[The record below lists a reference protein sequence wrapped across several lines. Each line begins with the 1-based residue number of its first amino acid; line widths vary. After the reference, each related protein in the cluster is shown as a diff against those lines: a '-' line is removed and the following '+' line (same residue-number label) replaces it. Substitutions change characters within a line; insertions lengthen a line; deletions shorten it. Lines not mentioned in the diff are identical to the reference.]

1 MDSGFHRNDEV
12 RSMLVELKVRDFGI
26 IEDMSWSLGPGLNVI
41 TGETGAGKS
50 LVVDAI
56 EALLMGKLDESAI
69 RHGADEAKIEGV
81 FSLDREGDYS
91 RLAGI
96 LKGNGIEADDTLAV
110 SCGLKRQGRGVIRI
124 NGQAVTRGLLRQVGD
139 LLIDIHGQSEHLSL
153 LNTECHIDVLDAYAH
168 TLDLR
173 SSFSDKAAGLR
184 QVEQQLKSLDEEM
197 KSQVQREEFL
207 RFQIDEI
214 KQSKLKE
221 GEEEALAQE
230 RRVLS
235 STEKLKEFSDEAY
248 VVISGGDSESGGSA
262 LERLSEA
269 VRALKK
275 SVEVDSTLKPQLDVL
290 QDMSYRLEDAAR
302 DIRSYGDA
310 LEHDP
315 KRLDEVELRLDL
327 ISRLKKK
334 YGQNVN
340 EVLAYLKKAEEELE
354 TITHSSEKQAELES
368 RRSSVRD
375 EMGKLALKLSQARSK
390 AAKKLVARVKA
401 ELKDLNMSQVVFDIA
416 ITQEKDGDG
425 ITGNGGE
432 CYKFNDKGIDYVEL
446 MTSTN
451 PGEPV
456 QPLARI
462 ASTGEM
468 SRFTLALK
476 GAISEADDIPIM
488 IFDEIDIGVGGRS
501 GEVIG
506 QKLWRL
512 ARNRQVICITHLPQ
526 IAAYADA
533 HHVVHKEVNKGR
545 TVSVIESVEGDIRL
559 KEIAVMLAGPQVGD
573 SSIKSAKELIK
584 RAGEQKKVS

>member
-1 MDSGFHRNDEV
+1 
-12 RSMLVELKVRDFGI
+12 MLVELKVQDFGI
-26 IEDMSWSLGPGLNVI
+26 IEDMNWSLGPGFNVI

-56 EALLMGKLDESAI
+56 EALLLGKLDESAI

-81 FSLDREGDYS
+81 FSLDRDVDYS

-96 LKGNGIEADDTLAV
+96 LKDNGIEADDTLAIN
-110 SCGLKRQGRGVIRI
+110 CGLKRQGRGVIRI
-124 NGQAVTRGLLRQVGD
+124 NGQAVTRALLRQVGD

-153 LNTECHIDVLDAYAH
+153 LNTEYHIDVLDAYAH

-173 SSFSDKAAGLR
+173 NSFSDKVDELR
-184 QVEQQLKSLDEEM
+184 HVEQQLKSLDEEM

-214 KQSKLKE
+214 AQSKLKD

-230 RRVLS
+230 RKVLS

-248 VVISGGDSESGGSA
+248 TVLSGGESESVGSVQ
-262 LERLSEA
+262 ERLSEA

-290 QDMSYRLEDAAR
+290 EETTYRLEDAAR
-302 DIRSYGDA
+302 EIRSYGEA

-327 ISRLKKK
+327 INRLKKK
-334 YGQNVN
+334 YGQSVSA
-340 EVLAYLKKAEEELE
+340 VLDYLKKAEEELE
-354 TITHSSEKQAELES
+354 TITHSSEKQAELEKLRAS
-368 RRSSVRD
+368 IRE
-375 EMGKLALKLSQARSK
+375 EMGKLALKLLQSRSK

-401 ELKDLNMSQVVFDIA
+401 ELKELNMPQVVFDIA

-425 ITGNGGE
+425 IPGSGGE
-432 CYKFNDKGIDYVEL
+432 CYKFNDKGIDYVEF

-456 QPLARI
+456 QSLAKI

-506 QKLWRL
+506 QKLWNL

-526 IAAYADA
+526 IAVYADA
-533 HHVVHKEVNKGR
+533 HHVVHKETNKGR
-545 TVSVIESVEGDIRL
+545 TVSIIESVEGDIRL
-559 KEIAVMLAGPQVGD
+559 KEIATMLAGPKLSDTSV
-573 SSIKSAKELIK
+573 KSAKELIK
-584 RAGEQKKVS
+584 RASEQKAA

>member
-1 MDSGFHRNDEV
+1 
-12 RSMLVELKVRDFGI
+12 MLVELKVRDFGI
-26 IEDMSWSLGPGLNVI
+26 IEDMSWSLGPGFNVI

-56 EALLMGKLDESAI
+56 EALLLGKLDESAI

-81 FSLDREGDYS
+81 FSLDREVDYS

-96 LKGNGIEADDTLAV
+96 LKDNGIEADETLAV
-110 SCGLKRQGRGVIRI
+110 SCGLKRQGRGVIRV
-124 NGQAVTRGLLRQVGD
+124 NGQAVTRGLLRQIGD
-139 LLIDIHGQSEHLSL
+139 LLVDIHGQSEHLSL
-153 LNTECHIDVLDAYAH
+153 LNIENHIDVLDAYAH

-173 SSFSDKAAGLR
+173 NSFGGKAAELR
-184 QVEQQLKSLDEEM
+184 QVEQQLKELVAAQE
-197 KSQVQREEFL
+197 KSAQREEFL
-207 RFQIDEI
+207 HFQIDEI
-214 KQSKLKE
+214 AQSKLKD
-221 GEEEALAQE
+221 GEDDALVQE
-230 RRVLS
+230 RTVLS
-235 STEKLKEFSDEAY
+235 STEKLKAFSDEAY
-248 VVISGGDSESGGSA
+248 KVLCGDDSQSGGSA

-290 QDMSYRLEDAAR
+290 EDMSYRLEDAAR
-302 DIRSYGDA
+302 DIRSYGEA

-315 KRLDEVELRLDL
+315 KRLEEVEIRLDL
-327 ISRLKKK
+327 IGRLKKK
-334 YGQNVN
+334 YGQSVST
-340 EVLAYLKKAEEELE
+340 VLDYLRKTEEELE
-354 TITHSSEKQAELES
+354 TITHSSEKQAELEKL
-368 RRSSVRD
+368 RSSIRD

-416 ITQEKDGDG
+416 INQEKDSDGICGDG
-425 ITGNGGE
+425 GE
-432 CYKFNDKGIDYVEL
+432 KYKFSDKGIDYVEF

-456 QPLARI
+456 QSLARI

-506 QKLWRL
+506 QKLWNL

-526 IAAYADA
+526 IAVYADA
-533 HHVVHKEVNKGR
+533 HHVVHKETNKGR
-545 TVSVIESVEGDIRL
+545 TVSVIESVVGDGRL
-559 KEIAVMLAGPQVGD
+559 NEVAVMLSGPKLSDTSV
-573 SSIKSAKELIK
+573 KSAKELIK
-584 RAGEQKKVS
+584 RASEQKST

>member
-1 MDSGFHRNDEV
+1 
-12 RSMLVELKVRDFGI
+12 MLVELKVRDFGI
-26 IEDMSWSLGPGLNVI
+26 IEDMSWSLGPGFNVI

-56 EALLMGKLDESAI
+56 EALLLGKLDESAI
-69 RHGADEAKIEGV
+69 RHGADEARIEGV
-81 FSLDREGDYS
+81 FSLDRKVDYS

-96 LKGNGIEADDTLAV
+96 LKDNGIEVEDTLAV

-153 LNTECHIDVLDAYAH
+153 LNIDNHIDVLDAYAH
-168 TLDLR
+168 TLDMR
-173 SSFSDKAAGLR
+173 NSFAEKAAGLR
-184 QVEQQLKSLDEEM
+184 QAEQKLKALLEAQEQSA
-197 KSQVQREEFL
+197 QREEFL

-221 GEEEALAQE
+221 GEEEALAKE

-235 STEKLKEFSDEAY
+235 STEKLKELADEAY
-248 VVISGGDSESGGSA
+248 GVICGDDSASGGSA
-262 LERLSEA
+262 LERLNEA

-275 SVEVDSTLKPQLDVL
+275 SVEVDSSLKPQLDAL
-290 QDMSYRLEDAAR
+290 EDMTYRMEDAAR
-302 DIRSYGDA
+302 EIRSYGDA

-315 KRLDEVELRLDL
+315 KRLEDIELRLDL
-327 ISRLKKK
+327 IGKLKKK
-334 YGQNVN
+334 YGQSLSA
-340 EVLAYLKKAEEELE
+340 VLDYLKKAEEELE
-354 TITHSSEKQAELES
+354 TITHSSEKQAELEKLRAS
-368 RRSSVRD
+368 LRD

-401 ELKDLNMSQVVFDIA
+401 ELKELNMSQVVFDIA
-416 ITQEKDGDG
+416 IVQEKDSDG
-425 ITGNGGE
+425 IRGDGGE
-432 CYKFNDKGIDYVEL
+432 CYKFSDKGIDFVEF

-456 QPLARI
+456 QSLAKI

-506 QKLWRL
+506 QKLWNL
-512 ARNRQVICITHLPQ
+512 ARNRQVVCITHLPQ

-533 HHVVHKEVNKGR
+533 HHVVHKETNKGR
-545 TVSVIESVEGDIRL
+545 TVSVIESVDGDVRL
-559 KEIAVMLAGPQVGD
+559 KEIAVMLAGPKPND
-573 SSIKSAKELIK
+573 SSFKSAKAFIK
-584 RAGEQKKVS
+584 KADESKRSSHRSH

>member
-1 MDSGFHRNDEV
+1 
-12 RSMLVELKVRDFGI
+12 MLLELKVQDFGI
-26 IEDMSWSLGPGLNVI
+26 IEDMNWALRPGLNVI

-56 EALLMGKLDESAI
+56 EALLLGKLDEGAI
-69 RHGADEAKIEGV
+69 RHGASEAKIEGV
-81 FSLDREGDYS
+81 FSIDGKADCS

-96 LKGNGIEADDTLAV
+96 LRDNGIEPDDTLAI

-124 NGQAVTRGLLRQVGD
+124 NGQAVTKALLRRVGD

-153 LNTECHIDVLDAYAH
+153 LDTEYHIDVLDAYAH
-168 TLDLR
+168 TLDAR
-173 SSFSDKAAGLR
+173 NDFGAKVAELR
-184 QVEQQLKSLDEEM
+184 QTEQKLKSLAED
-197 KSQVQREEFL
+197 KRSQAQREEFL

-214 KQSKLKE
+214 AQAKLND

-235 STEKLKEFSDEAY
+235 STEKLKELSDEAY
-248 VVISGGDSESGGSA
+248 LAVCGDDSQLGGAA
-262 LERLSEA
+262 LDRLNEA

-275 SVEVDSTLKPQLDVL
+275 SVEMDPALKPQLEALEDATFR
-290 QDMSYRLEDAAR
+290 MEDAAR
-302 DIRSYGDA
+302 DIRSYGES

-315 KRLDEVELRLDL
+315 KRLEEVELRLDL
-327 ISRLKKK
+327 ISKLKKK
-334 YGQNVN
+334 YGQSIA
-340 EVLAYLKKAEEELE
+340 EVLAYLAKAEKELE
-354 TITHSSEKQAELES
+354 SITHSSERQAELEHLRLS
-368 RRSSVRD
+368 LMD
-375 EMGKLALKLSQARSK
+375 EMGRAAVAMSQARSE
-390 AAKKLVARVKA
+390 AAKRLVAAVAA
-401 ELKDLNMSQVVFDIA
+401 ELKELNMSQVVFDIA
-416 ITQEKDGDG
+416 ITQEKSGDG
-425 ITGNGGE
+425 LPCRGGE
-432 CYKFNDKGIDYVEL
+432 CYKFNDKGIDYAEF
-446 MTSTN
+446 MASTN

-506 QKLWRL
+506 WKLWRL

-526 IAAYADA
+526 IAAYADS
-533 HHVVHKEVNKGR
+533 HHVVHKEAHEGR
-545 TVSVIESVEGDIRL
+545 TVSVIESVEGDRRL
-559 KEIAVMLAGPQVGD
+559 KEIAAMLAGLRLDD
-573 SSIKSAKELIK
+573 SSLKSAREFIRMAEK
-584 RAGEQKKVS
+584 RKKVSYGSG

>member
-1 MDSGFHRNDEV
+1 
-12 RSMLVELKVRDFGI
+12 MLVELKVQDFGI
-26 IEDMSWSLGPGLNVI
+26 IEDMNWSLGPGLNVI

-56 EALLMGKLDESAI
+56 EALLLGKLDESAI
-69 RHGADEAKIEGV
+69 RHGADEARIEGV
-81 FSLDREGDYS
+81 FSLDREVDYS
-91 RLAGI
+91 RLAGL
-96 LKGNGIEADDTLAV
+96 LKDNGIESEDTLAIN
-110 SCGLKRQGRGVIRI
+110 CGLKRQGRGVIRI
-124 NGQAVTRGLLRQVGD
+124 NGQAVTKALLRQIGD

-153 LNTECHIDVLDAYAH
+153 LNIENHIDVLDAYAH

-184 QVEQQLKSLDEEM
+184 QVEQQLKALMEAQE
-197 KSQVQREEFL
+197 KSAQREEFL

-214 KQSKLKE
+214 QQSKLKE

-248 VVISGGDSESGGSA
+248 NVICGGDSESGGSVM
-262 LERLSEA
+262 ERLSEA

-275 SVEVDSTLKPQLDVL
+275 SVEVDSSLKPQLDML
-290 QDMSYRLEDAAR
+290 DDMSYRLEDAAR
-302 DIRSYGDA
+302 DIRSYGEA

-315 KRLDEVELRLDL
+315 KRLDEVELRLEL

-334 YGQNVN
+334 YGQGVD
-340 EVLAYLKKAEEELE
+340 EVFDYLKKAEEELE
-354 TITHSSEKQAELES
+354 TITHSSEKQAELEN
-368 RRSSVRD
+368 RRTSIRD
-375 EMGKLALKLSQARSK
+375 EMGRLVLKLSQARSK
-390 AAKKLVARVKA
+390 AAKKLIARVKA

-416 ITQEKDGDG
+416 ITQEKDATG
-425 ITGNGGE
+425 IPGSGGE
-432 CYKFNDKGIDYVEL
+432 LYKFNDKGIDYVEF

-456 QPLARI
+456 QSLARI

-506 QKLWRL
+506 QKLWNL

-526 IAAYADA
+526 IAVYADA
-533 HHVVHKEVNKGR
+533 HHLVHKETNKGR

-559 KEIAVMLAGPQVGD
+559 KEIAVMLAGPKLSDTSV
-573 SSIKSAKELIK
+573 KSAKELIK
-584 RAGEQKKVS
+584 KANASKTASSVRSNG

>member
-1 MDSGFHRNDEV
+1 
-12 RSMLVELKVRDFGI
+12 MLVELKVRDFGI

-56 EALLMGKLDESAI
+56 EALLLGKLDESAI
-69 RHGADEAKIEGV
+69 RHGADEARIEGV
-81 FSLDREGDYS
+81 FSLDREADYS
-91 RLAGI
+91 RLAVI
-96 LKGNGIEADDTLAV
+96 LKDNGIDYDDTLAV
-110 SCGLKRQGRGVIRI
+110 SCGLRRQGRGVIRI

-153 LNTECHIDVLDAYAH
+153 LNIENHIDMLDAYAH
-168 TLDLR
+168 TIDLR
-173 SSFSDKAAGLR
+173 NSFAEKAAELR
-184 QVEQQLKSLDEEM
+184 HVEQQLKSLAEAQE
-197 KSQVQREEFL
+197 KSAQREEFL

-235 STEKLKEFSDEAY
+235 STEKLKELCDEAY
-248 VVISGGDSESGGSA
+248 NALSGGDSGSEGSA
-262 LERLSEA
+262 MERLSESI
-269 VRALKK
+269 RSLKK
-275 SVEVDSTLKPQLDVL
+275 SVDIDATLKPQLDVL
-290 QDMSYRLEDAAR
+290 EDANYRLEDAAR
-302 DIRSYGDA
+302 EIRSYGET

-315 KRLDEVELRLDL
+315 KRLEEVEVRLDL
-327 ISRLKKK
+327 IGRLKKK
-334 YGQNVN
+334 YGQSVS
-340 EVLAYLKKAEEELE
+340 EVLAYLDKAEHELE
-354 TITHSSEKQAELES
+354 AITHSSEKQGELEKLRAS
-368 RRSSVRD
+368 LRE
-375 EMGKLALKLSQARSK
+375 EMGKLAVKLSQARSK
-390 AAKKLVARVKA
+390 AAKKLIAAVKA
-401 ELKDLNMSQVVFDIA
+401 ELKELNMSQVVFDVA
-416 ITQEKDGDG
+416 ITQEEADDGLPSGDG
-425 ITGNGGE
+425 QS
-432 CYKFNDKGIDYVEL
+432 YSFNDKGIDYVEF

-456 QPLARI
+456 QPLVKI

-476 GAISEADDIPIM
+476 STVSGADDIPIM

-506 QKLWRL
+506 RKLWNL

-533 HHVVHKEVNKGR
+533 HHVVHKETNKGR
-545 TVSVIESVEGDIRL
+545 TVSVIESVSGEDRF
-559 KEIAVMLAGPQVGD
+559 KEVAVMLAGPKPND
-573 SSIKSAKELIK
+573 SSVKSAKEFIRKADESK
-584 RAGEQKKVS
+584 RL

>member
-1 MDSGFHRNDEV
+1 
-12 RSMLVELKVRDFGI
+12 MLVELKVQDFGI
-26 IEDMSWSLGPGLNVI
+26 IEDMNWSLGPGLNVI

-69 RHGADEAKIEGV
+69 RHGADEARIEGV
-81 FSLDREGDYS
+81 FSLDRDVDYS

-96 LKGNGIEADDTLAV
+96 LKDNGIEADDTLAV
-110 SCGLKRQGRGVIRI
+110 NCGLKRQGRGVIRI
-124 NGQAVTRGLLRQVGD
+124 NGQAVTRALLRQVGD

-153 LNTECHIDVLDAYAH
+153 LNIEHHIDVLDAYAH

-173 SSFSDKAAGLR
+173 NSFIDKAAELR
-184 QVEQQLKSLDEEM
+184 QVEQQLKSLAEAQE
-197 KSQVQREEFL
+197 KSAQREEFL

-214 KQSKLKE
+214 KQSKLKD

-230 RRVLS
+230 RMVLS
-235 STEKLKEFSDEAY
+235 STEKLKAFSDESY
-248 VVISGGDSESGGSA
+248 RVICGDDSQSGGSA

-275 SVEVDSTLKPQLDVL
+275 SVEVDSSLKPQLDVL
-290 QDMSYRLEDAAR
+290 EETTYRLEDAAR

-315 KRLDEVELRLDL
+315 KRLEEVELRLDL
-327 ISRLKKK
+327 INRLKKK
-334 YGQNVN
+334 YGQNIS
-340 EVLAYLKKAEEELE
+340 EVLAYLSKAEEELE
-354 TITHSSEKQAELES
+354 TITHSSERQVELEN
-368 RRSSVRD
+368 RRSSIRY
-375 EMGKLALKLSQARSK
+375 EMGRLSLKLSQSRSK
-390 AAKKLVARVKA
+390 AAKKLIAKVKT
-401 ELKDLNMSQVVFDIA
+401 ELKDLNMTQVVFDIA

-425 ITGNGGE
+425 ILGSGGE

-456 QPLARI
+456 QSLARI

-506 QKLWRL
+506 QKLWHL

-526 IAAYADA
+526 IAVYADS
-533 HHVVHKEVNKGR
+533 HHVVHKEAHEGR
-545 TVSVIESVEGDIRL
+545 TVSVIESVAGEVRL
-559 KEIAVMLAGPQVGD
+559 QEIAVMLAGLND
-573 SSIKSAKELIK
+573 SSVKSAKELIK
-584 RAGEQKKVS
+584 KANEVKKASGVQSNG

>member
-1 MDSGFHRNDEV
+1 V
-12 RSMLVELKVRDFGI
+12 LVELKVWDFGI

-50 LVVDAI
+50 LVVEAV
-56 EALLMGKLDESAI
+56 EALLLGKLDEGAI
-69 RHGADEAKIEGV
+69 RHGADEARIEGV
-81 FSLDREGDYS
+81 FSLNRKSDYS

-96 LKGNGIEADDTLAV
+96 LQDSGIEADDTLAV

-124 NGQAVTRGLLRQVGD
+124 NGQAVTRGLLRQIGD

-153 LNTECHIDVLDAYAH
+153 LNIEHHVDLLDAYAH

-173 SSFSDKAAGLR
+173 SKFSEKAAGLR
-184 QVEQQLKSLDEEM
+184 QVEQQLKSLAE
-197 KSQVQREEFL
+197 SQKESARREEFL

-221 GEEEALAQE
+221 DEDEALAQE

-235 STEKLKEFSDEAY
+235 STEKLKAFSDEAY
-248 VVISGGDSESGGSA
+248 NVICGGDSELSGSA

-275 SVEVDSTLKPQLDVL
+275 SAEIDAALKPQLEVL
-290 QDMSYRLEDAAR
+290 EDMIYRLEDAAR
-302 DIRSYGDA
+302 DIRLYGEA

-315 KRLDEVELRLDL
+315 KRLEEVELRLDL

-334 YGQNVN
+334 YGQSLS
-340 EVLAYLKKAEEELE
+340 EVLDYLKKAEEELE
-354 TITHSSEKQAELES
+354 TITHSSQNQAELEKLRAS
-368 RRSSVRD
+368 IRD
-375 EMGKLALKLSQARSK
+375 EMGRMAIKLSQARSK
-390 AAKKLVARVKA
+390 AAKKLISRVKA
-401 ELKDLNMSQVVFDIA
+401 ELKELNMAQVIFDIV
-416 ITQEKDGDG
+416 ITQEKDGNG
-425 ITGNGGE
+425 IPGSGGE
-432 CYKFNDKGIDYVEL
+432 FYKFNDKGIDYVEF

-456 QPLARI
+456 QSLARI

-476 GAISEADDIPIM
+476 GAIAEADDIPIM

-506 QKLWRL
+506 QKLWNL
-512 ARNRQVICITHLPQ
+512 ARNRQVICVTHLPQ
-526 IAAYADA
+526 IAAYADV
-533 HHVVHKEVNKGR
+533 HHVVHKETNKGR

-559 KEIAVMLAGPQVGD
+559 KEIAVMLAGPRLSDTSLKG
-573 SSIKSAKELIK
+573 AKELIK
-584 RAGEQKKVS
+584 RAGEQKAGWHSS

>member
-1 MDSGFHRNDEV
+1 
-12 RSMLVELKVRDFGI
+12 MLVELKVQDFGI
-26 IEDMSWSLGPGLNVI
+26 IEDMNWSLGPGLNVI

-56 EALLMGKLDESAI
+56 EALLLGKLDESAI
-69 RHGADEAKIEGV
+69 RHGADEARIEGV
-81 FSLDREGDYS
+81 FSLDREVDYS
-91 RLAGI
+91 RLAGL
-96 LKGNGIEADDTLAV
+96 LKDNGIESEDTLAIN
-110 SCGLKRQGRGVIRI
+110 CGLKRQGRGVIRI
-124 NGQAVTRGLLRQVGD
+124 NGQAVTKALLRQIGD

-153 LNTECHIDVLDAYAH
+153 LNIENHIDVLDAYAH

-184 QVEQQLKSLDEEM
+184 QVEQQLKALMEAQE
-197 KSQVQREEFL
+197 KSAQREEFL

-214 KQSKLKE
+214 QQSKLKE

-248 VVISGGDSESGGSA
+248 NVICGGDSESGGSVM
-262 LERLSEA
+262 ERLSEA

-275 SVEVDSTLKPQLDVL
+275 SVEVDSSLKPQLDML
-290 QDMSYRLEDAAR
+290 DDMSYRLEDAAR
-302 DIRSYGDA
+302 DIRSYGEA

-315 KRLDEVELRLDL
+315 KRLDEVELRLEL

-334 YGQNVN
+334 YGQGVD
-340 EVLAYLKKAEEELE
+340 EVLDYLKKAEEELE
-354 TITHSSEKQAELES
+354 TIAHSSEKQAELEN
-368 RRSSVRD
+368 RRTSIRD
-375 EMGKLALKLSQARSK
+375 EMGRLVLKLSQARSK
-390 AAKKLVARVKA
+390 AAKKLIARVKA

-416 ITQEKDGDG
+416 ITQEKDATG
-425 ITGNGGE
+425 IPGSGGE
-432 CYKFNDKGIDYVEL
+432 LYKFNDKGIDYVEF

-456 QPLARI
+456 QSLARI

-506 QKLWRL
+506 QKLWNL

-526 IAAYADA
+526 IAVYADA
-533 HHVVHKEVNKGR
+533 HHLVHKETNKGR

-559 KEIAVMLAGPQVGD
+559 KEIAVMLAGPKLSDTSV
-573 SSIKSAKELIK
+573 KSAKELIK
-584 RAGEQKKVS
+584 KANASKTASSVRSNG

>member
-1 MDSGFHRNDEV
+1 
-12 RSMLVELKVRDFGI
+12 MLVELKVQDFGI

-69 RHGADEAKIEGV
+69 RHGADEARIEGV
-81 FSLDREGDYS
+81 FSLDRDLDYS
-91 RLAGI
+91 RLADI
-96 LKGNGIEADDTLAV
+96 LRDNGIEADDTLAIN
-110 SCGLKRQGRGVIRI
+110 CGLKRQGRGVIRI
-124 NGQAVTRGLLRQVGD
+124 NGQAVTKGLLRQIGD

-173 SSFSDKAAGLR
+173 NSFSDKAAELR

-214 KQSKLKE
+214 KQSKLKD

-230 RRVLS
+230 RMVLS
-235 STEKLKEFSDEAY
+235 STEKLKAFSDEAY
-248 VVISGGDSESGGSA
+248 KVLSGDDSQSGGSA
-262 LERLSEA
+262 LEHLSEA

-275 SVEVDSTLKPQLDVL
+275 SVEVDSSLKPQLDVL
-290 QDMSYRLEDAAR
+290 EDMGYRLEDAAR
-302 DIRSYGDA
+302 DIRSYGEG

-315 KRLDEVELRLDL
+315 KRLDEVELRLEL

-334 YGQNVN
+334 YGQGVD

-354 TITHSSEKQAELES
+354 TITHSSERQSELENQRFS
-368 RRSSVRD
+368 IRD
-375 EMGKLALKLSQARSK
+375 EMGRLSLKISQSRSK
-390 AAKKLVARVKA
+390 AAKKLIAKVKT
-401 ELKDLNMSQVVFDIA
+401 ELKDLNMTQVTFDIA

-425 ITGNGGE
+425 IPGNGGE
-432 CYKFNDKGIDYVEL
+432 CYKFNDKGIDYVEF

-456 QPLARI
+456 QSLARI

-476 GAISEADDIPIM
+476 GSISEADDIPIM

-506 QKLWRL
+506 QKLWHL

-526 IAAYADA
+526 IAVYADS
-533 HHVVHKEVNKGR
+533 HHVVHKEAHEGR
-545 TVSVIESVEGDIRL
+545 TVSVIESVAGEVRL
-559 KEIAVMLAGPQVGD
+559 KEIATMLAGPKLSD
-573 SSIKSAKELIK
+573 SSVKSAKELIK
-584 RAGEQKKVS
+584 RAGEGKTAS

>member
-1 MDSGFHRNDEV
+1 MQSV
-12 RSMLVELKVRDFGI
+12 LVELKVQDFGI
-26 IEDMSWSLGPGLNVI
+26 IEDMNWSLGPGLNVI

-81 FSLDREGDYS
+81 FSLDRDVDYS

-96 LKGNGIEADDTLAV
+96 LKDNGIEADDTLAV
-110 SCGLKRQGRGVIRI
+110 NCGLKRQGRGVIRI
-124 NGQAVTRGLLRQVGD
+124 NGQAVTRALLRQVGD

-153 LNTECHIDVLDAYAH
+153 LNIEHHIDVLDAYAH
-168 TLDLR
+168 TFDLR
-173 SSFSDKAAGLR
+173 NSFSDKAAELR
-184 QVEQQLKSLDEEM
+184 QVEQQLKSLAEAQE
-197 KSQVQREEFL
+197 KSAQREEFL

-214 KQSKLKE
+214 AQSKLKD

-230 RRVLS
+230 RMVLS
-235 STEKLKEFSDEAY
+235 STEKLKAFSDEAY
-248 VVISGGDSESGGSA
+248 KVLCGDDSQSGGSA

-275 SVEVDSTLKPQLDVL
+275 SVEVDSSLKPQLDVL
-290 QDMSYRLEDAAR
+290 EETTYRLEDAAR
-302 DIRSYGDA
+302 DIRSYGEA

-315 KRLDEVELRLDL
+315 KRLEEVELRLDL

-334 YGQNVN
+334 YGQSVN
-340 EVLAYLKKAEEELE
+340 EVLAYLSKAEEELE
-354 TITHSSEKQAELES
+354 TITHSSERQVELEN
-368 RRSSVRD
+368 RRSLIRY
-375 EMGKLALKLSQARSK
+375 EMGRLSLKLSQSRSR

-401 ELKDLNMSQVVFDIA
+401 ELKELNMSQVVFDIA

-425 ITGNGGE
+425 IPGSGGE
-432 CYKFNDKGIDYVEL
+432 CYKFNEKGIDYVEL

-456 QPLARI
+456 QSLARI

-506 QKLWRL
+506 QKLWHL

-526 IAAYADA
+526 IAVYADA
-533 HHVVHKEVNKGR
+533 HHVVHKETNKGR
-545 TVSVIESVEGDIRL
+545 TVSVIESVAGEIRL
-559 KEIAVMLAGPQVGD
+559 KEIAVMLAGLND
-573 SSIKSAKELIK
+573 SSVKSAKDLIK
-584 RAGEQKKVS
+584 RAGERKTGT